1 MSIYNTEDFKYN
13 TNSIVNIS
21 PTITAINYS
30 IEGSLPEGLTFNSET
45 GTITGTVTQ
54 QADDSTTVTVSASE
68 IRPEDNVDVVQN
80 LTFIP
85 YYPKYYDLIYFYE
98 YYMAEPP
105 LTISRNDF
113 DQWSHYNIESVS
125 YTELPEGVSVYTDRI
140 EITKIPD
147 SFTFYIHLY
156 NDQVKLYQHIKII
169 KYDPNLYIQK
179 EYNSIFTWSKQENY
193 IYHIEDNYISIG
205 ESPDIYYNND
215 HVNWNTPIISITP
228 KCSKVDISLSV
239 DKSLDPIII
248 TCPKNIIID
257 KIDTEWVGIFCGIID
272 KSTGEIIMS
281 AQDSIS
287 DIMNLWSSYNN
298 NKLYITNEN
307 CIRIF
312 YENSGEVV
320 RSGGNEYV
328 YKDYTETYECQF
340 LIGVIQGEGYTYGDA
355 LAVSTT
361 LDHAPPIIRPNKNS
375 ESNYSYIYT
384 NNDQYPS
391 IIAFYLSNTDSVDT
405 DATISLSR
413 TITEYVPFKYTTS
426 NYSYAIGDTVNI
438 SPKQIDYNL
447 QYTMIDELPPGLTL
461 NPATGSISGSP
472 TVTGNYTVF
481 ISTTHDVSYGQ
492 ILKFHIVASKIK
504 HVKLDYHNE
513 IPYFTKVIH
522 VTKGQS
528 ITINKDN
535 FIVKDSAGVSPCS
548 ITCNSVPE
556 GLTWINNELTGVIS
570 ENCSVQFFVTCGE
583 DTKEY
588 KVYFIITN

>member
-1 MSIYNTEDFKYN
+1 MSIYNNSSFKYN

-21 PTITAINYS
+21 PTASASSYS
-30 IEGSLPEGLTFNSET
+30 IEGTLPEGLTFNSET

-54 QADDSTTVTVSASE
+54 QADDRTTVTVSTSE
-68 IRPEDNVDVVQN
+68 TTQN

-85 YYPKYYDLIYFYE
+85 YYPKYLDLIYFYE

-113 DQWSHYNIESVS
+113 DEFSHYNIESVS
-125 YTELPEGVSVYTDRI
+125 YTELPEGVSIYTDRI
-140 EITKIPD
+140 EITKISD

-156 NDQVKLYQHIKII
+156 GDQVKLYQHIKIF

-179 EYNSIFTWSKQENY
+179 EYNSIFTWSKSQANY
-193 IYHIEDNYISIG
+193 LSLIEDNYISIEG
-205 ESPDIYYNND
+205 EPPIFDNKDYINSHN
-215 HVNWNTPIISITP
+215 PIISITP

-272 KSTGEIIMS
+272 KSTNEVVIR

-287 DIMNLWSSYNN
+287 DIMDLWNSYND

-312 YENSGEVV
+312 YENSGKV
-320 RSGGNEYV
+320 RDSKGNV
-328 YKDYTETYECQF
+328 YAYEDYTETYNCQF
-340 LIGVIQGEGYTYGDA
+340 VIGVTPGEGYTYGDA
-355 LAVSTT
+355 LAVSTL
-361 LDHAPPIIRPNKNS
+361 LDYSPPIIRPNKDS

-384 NNDQYPS
+384 NNDKYPS
-391 IIAFYLSNTDSVDT
+391 VIGFYLSNTDSVDT

-426 NYSYAIGDTVNI
+426 NYSYAIGETVNI

-447 QYTMIDELPPGLTL
+447 QYTMIDDLPPGLTL

-492 ILKFHIVASKIK
+492 ILIFNIIASKIK
-504 HVKLDYHNE
+504 HVKIDFQSE
-513 IPYFTKVIH
+513 TPYFTKIIH

-548 ITCNSVPE
+548 ITCNAVPE
-556 GLTWINNELTGVIS
+556 GLSWTNNELTGVIS
-570 ENCSVQFFVTCGE
+570 ENCSVQFSVNNGH